1 MAEWL
6 TEEVSRRTPKVT
18 SEEVRGKAR
27 ILKIFSTNKDR
38 QVIGG
43 KVTEGKIATG
53 DKIRVLRRGTEIVRG
68 KIVGLEQQR
77 AKVSEVMEGSECGIL
92 TEVKLPIAAGD
103 DIECLVLV
111 EK

>member
-1 MAEWL
+1 
-6 TEEVSRRTPKVT
+6 
-18 SEEVRGKAR
+18 
-27 ILKIFSTNKDR
+27 
-38 QVIGG
+38 
-43 KVTEGKIATG
+43 KVTEGQIGTG

-77 AKVSEVMEGSECGIL
+77 AKVGEVAEGSECGIL
-92 TEVKLPIAAGD
+92 TEAKLPIAPGD